1 VNTKKTVLIIEDEK
15 YLREALVDIL
25 FLKKF
30 LTLQAKNGKDGL
42 RIALKK
48 HPDLI
53 LLDIIMPE
61 MDGMALLKKIRED
74 EWGQKVPIIILTN
87 LSNNTEQFLNNAEK
101 NNITQY
107 LIKSDWKI
115 YDIAKKIEEI
125 LKTENTL

>member
-1 VNTKKTVLIIEDEK
+1 MITKKTVLIIEDEK

-25 FLKKF
+25 YFKKF
-30 LTLQAKNGKDGL
+30 LTLEAKNGKDGL
-42 RIALKK
+42 KMALAK

-61 MDGMALLKKIRED
+61 MDGMAVLKKIRGD
-74 EWGQKVPIIILTN
+74 TWGKTVKIIVLTN
-87 LSNNTEQFLNNAEK
+87 LSNTNEQPINE

>member
-1 VNTKKTVLIIEDEK
+1 MNTKKTVLIIEDEK